1 MEKHGKHRSV
11 YSSGEGSMTQRLGT
25 GFACMAAAVLL
36 LGMIGAGTSPL
47 AAGEAERSWGQ
58 TVYVPVYSHIFYG
71 DRGAVFNLATTL
83 SIRNAD
89 PVHALS
95 LISADYYDSGG
106 RVINKHFGAQVALGP
121 LASTEIFIP
130 ESDTSGG
137 FGASFLVRWAS
148 KEAVVPPVIECLMIG
163 ARSGQGISFVS
174 HGRVV
179 QETSP
184 GRPGNRGRPPAPAIN
199 PDKPATSHQD

>member
-1 MEKHGKHRSV
+1 
-11 YSSGEGSMTQRLGT
+11 MTQRLGT
-25 GFACMAAAVLL
+25 GFARVAAAALL
-36 LGMIGAGTSPL
+36 LGLVGAWTSPV

-58 TVYVPVYSHIFYG
+58 TVYVPVYSHVFFG
-71 DRGAVFNLATTL
+71 DRGTTFNLATTL

-89 PVHALS
+89 PSQALS
-95 LISADYYDSGG
+95 VISADYYDSGG
-106 RVINKHFGAQVALGP
+106 RLIKKHLSAPVALNP
-121 LASTEIFIP
+121 LASAEIFIP

-137 FGASFLVRWAS
+137 FGASFIVRWAS

-174 HGRVV
+174 RGRVV

-184 GRPGNRGRPPAPAIN
+184 GGPGN
-199 PDKPATSHQD
+199 